1 MIPVRTYQDD
11 QRQLAWGNIN
21 ISQNQLF
28 IAEGG
33 FDPPTYGLWAQ
44 HASSKPLCLI
54 NHGYM

>member
-1 MIPVRTYQDD
+1 MIPVRMYQDE
-11 QRQLAWGNIN
+11 RQLAWGNIN
-21 ISQNQLF
+21 IFQNQLF

-44 HASSKPLCLI
+44 HASSTPLCLI

>member
-1 MIPVRTYQDD
+1 MIPVRTYQDE
-11 QRQLAWGNIN
+11 RQLAWGNI
-21 ISQNQLF
+21 IIFQNQLF

-44 HASSKPLCLI
+44 HASSTSLCLI